1 MSKYNINNYPDKNG
15 FFGEYGG
22 CFLPPKMEKEFKKLD
37 EFYQN
42 IKNDAEF
49 INELKY
55 IRKHYQGR
63 PTPIT
68 FARNLTEKYKGA
80 AIYLKREDLNH
91 TGAHKLNHA
100 MAYALVA
107 KKMGKTKIIADTGA
121 GQHGVAMAAAA
132 AYFGMECVI
141 YMGEVDAKKES
152 PNVDR
157 MRLMGTKVVV
167 VKDGHGKL
175 IDAANASFAAYEKE
189 VDKAFYPIGSVV
201 GPAPIPQMVRD
212 FQSIVGREARE
223 QFLEITDGKLPNKV
237 IACVGG
243 GSNAM
248 GIFSSF
254 LADDD
259 IEIYAAEALG
269 RLKNTK
275 KNIVGE
281 HAATATFGRKAIM
294 SGFNSLALA
303 DKNGN
308 PEQAYSVASGLDYPG
323 FGPEQAFLK
332 ELGRVKFEAIN
343 DDEAISAFYELSK
356 LEGIIPAL
364 ESAHAVALATK
375 IAPKYSGQTILVNL
389 SGRGDKDI
397 DFILKNYNKLE
408 K

>member
-1 MSKYNINNYPDKNG
+1 MSKYNINNYPDKKG
-15 FFGEYGG
+15 FFGQYGG

-248 GIFSSF
+248 GIFSGF

-303 DKNGN
+303 DKDGN
-308 PEQAYSVASGLDYPG
+308 PEPAYSVASGLDYPG

-332 ELGRVKFEAIN
+332 EIGRVKFEAIN
-343 DDEAISAFYELSK
+343 DDEATSAFYELSK

-375 IAPKYSGQTILVNL
+375 IAPKYPGQTILV
-389 SGRGDKDI
+389 
-397 DFILKNYNKLE
+397 
-408 K
+408 